1 MKLKLLIIITLIVSL
16 IKDWIKCFTYKN
28 VCWRHYLIG
37 FIGVIFLVL
46 QSFIVEALVRQ
57 GTRHCRFSAGPV
69 ELDIFFS
76 AQTPNLI
83 LMLALGSFLNYT
95 LDSGQILCARP
106 LIISRCNCGNNS
118 SDPTVTPRRTWPD
131 RQCRWWRLTY
141 YKTLPD
147 PLLYWPGQASPA
159 QATIENYNSEYS
171 VRLVL
176 GLPTNILVLIDK
188 TINQI
193 SSQKKDVLYFVWF
206 IYHTNISTFICLLSW
221 EGFFSSA
228 QVLGRY
234 LSPLV
239 TLLV

>member
-76 AQTPNLI
+76 AQKPNLI

-118 SDPTVTPRRTWPD
+118 LTPASLPGPRRTRPD

-147 PLLYWPGQASPA
+147 RLHYWLPRLPLKITILNIQSVLSSGYPQIYW
-159 QATIENYNSEYS
+159 
-171 VRLVL
+171 
-176 GLPTNILVLIDK
+176 
-188 TINQI
+188 
-193 SSQKKDVLYFVWF
+193 
-206 IYHTNISTFICLLSW
+206 SW
-221 EGFFSSA
+221 SIK
-228 QVLGRY
+228 Q
-234 LSPLV
+234 
-239 TLLV
+239 

>member
-1 MKLKLLIIITLIVSL
+1 M
-16 IKDWIKCFTYKN
+16 
-28 VCWRHYLIG
+28 
-37 FIGVIFLVL
+37 VL

-76 AQTPNLI
+76 AQKPNLI

-118 SDPTVTPRRTWPD
+118 LTPPSLPGPKRTWPD

-193 SSQKKDVLYFVWF
+193 SSQKKKMFCISFDSF
-206 IYHTNISTFICLLSW
+206 IIQISQH
-221 EGFFSSA
+221 SSA
-228 QVLGRY
+228 SY
-234 LSPLV
+234 LS
-239 TLLV
+239 